1 MSEETETPSP
11 PLPPPPPP
19 TVAGATP
26 TISERT
32 LGARAVDYL
41 RGEAAAGR
49 VARARLQSLASV
61 LGVAATVGGGSIDA
75 EEYQDGVARQRYNKV
90 LGPKLLLAMGCVKLG
105 D

>member
-11 PLPPPPPP
+11 PSPPPPPS
-19 TVAGATP
+19 TVAGAMPP
-26 TISERT
+26 TLSERT

-61 LGVAATVGGGSIDA
+61 LGVAATVTGGSIDA
-75 EEYQDGVARQRYNKV
+75 EEYQDGAVRQRYTYE
-90 LGPKLLLAMGCVKLG
+90 
-105 D
+105 

>member
-11 PLPPPPPP
+11 PLPPPPPSS
-19 TVAGATP
+19 TTP

-75 EEYQDGVARQRYNKV
+75 EQYQDGVTRQRYIQ
-90 LGPKLLLAMGCVKLG
+90 G
-105 D
+105 DPSGW

>member
-11 PLPPPPPP
+11 SLPPPPS

-32 LGARAVDYL
+32 LGARAVDYM

-49 VARARLQSLASV
+49 IARARLQSLASV
-61 LGVAATVGGGSIDA
+61 LGVAATVTGGSIDA
-75 EEYQDGVARQRYNKV
+75 EEYQEGAARQRYKV
-90 LGPKLLLAMGCVKLG
+90 THLVTENLPFTTWN
-105 D
+105 